1 MADLQAASLTFSILA
16 FLTSAIGILLV
27 YFPGIRDTFTSVF
40 DRTSTG
46 SFSGILSLLGAFS
59 PDIALFSGFI
69 SDIMNGS
76 FRFSVT
82 SLVGIIA
89 VILHG
94 IVGGFFFGFAK
105 SASISSIIPT
115 LTEVIGVGEDVLPVV
130 GGDVTSTPK
139 PAEEVPKAT
148 AASKPAVSAAPTA
161 TTFGSGPESV
171 STLELPPGA
180 SSSSVK
186 SGHTENTRKTP
197 PVLRTLKNNLRRL
210 GPMIPGTRPQR
221 PAAAAS
227 RDRTSKLAA
236 SSRRNEYP
244 GDSASVSGS
253 SAARKTPKKG
263 RGRDELESQSG
274 GARSAVLSNFNPC
287 AIRGL
292 GFLDVKGSPMGM
304 AALAAIFMVYL
315 LDMTTKKSPATIG
328 GYLAFSF
335 VVFGLNLFAYSELEC
350 VADTSYV
357 GLLKAISLP
366 TAIGLVTGGIA
377 YGVMKANYKSFLPL
391 DPEGFQPGAPGNQP
405 QCGKPSDN
413 EFVCDAYKDGKRI
426 STAVVS

>member
-59 PDIALFSGFI
+59 PDIALLSGFI

-94 IVGGFFFGFAK
+94 IVGGFFFGFTK
-105 SASISSIIPT
+105 SASVSSIVPT
-115 LTEVIGVGEDVLPVV
+115 LTEVIGVGEEAAVV
-130 GGDVTSTPK
+130 GGDSP
-139 PAEEVPKAT
+139 
-148 AASKPAVSAAPTA
+148 
-161 TTFGSGPESV
+161 
-171 STLELPPGA
+171 STLAAARRERVSRGKPPAGPRSGA
-180 SSSSVK
+180 MSA
-186 SGHTENTRKTP
+186 
-197 PVLRTLKNNLRRL
+197 LRL
-210 GPMIPGTRPQR
+210 GTPAGSVVHGTGSARPSR
-221 PAAAAS
+221 EAAIKAAARIEMYNAMG
-227 RDRTSKLAA
+227 
-236 SSRRNEYP
+236 RRHRNP
-244 GDSASVSGS
+244 GRSASVASSGGS
-253 SAARKTPKKG
+253 RPT
-263 RGRDELESQSG
+263 RGGDRDEPESQSG